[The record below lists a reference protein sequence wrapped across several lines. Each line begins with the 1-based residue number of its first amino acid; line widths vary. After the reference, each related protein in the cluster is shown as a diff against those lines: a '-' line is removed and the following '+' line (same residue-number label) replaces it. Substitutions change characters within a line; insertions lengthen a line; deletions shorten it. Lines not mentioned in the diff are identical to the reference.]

1 MENGLYVSSDS
12 PLPFLLSPAM
22 LPVLL
27 LPTSVQKISVCVEL
41 LCLRLRLFRECRS
54 DRWMRPVDFSDDS
67 RKLSKMF
74 WPDVL

>member
-1 MENGLYVSSDS
+1 MENGLYMSSDS
-12 PLPFLLSPAM
+12 ALPFRRSPVM

-27 LPTSVQKISVCVEL
+27 LPTSVQKMSVCVEL
-41 LCLRLRLFRECRS
+41 LCLRLRLLRECRS
-54 DRWMRPVDFSDDS
+54 DRWMRPLDFSDES